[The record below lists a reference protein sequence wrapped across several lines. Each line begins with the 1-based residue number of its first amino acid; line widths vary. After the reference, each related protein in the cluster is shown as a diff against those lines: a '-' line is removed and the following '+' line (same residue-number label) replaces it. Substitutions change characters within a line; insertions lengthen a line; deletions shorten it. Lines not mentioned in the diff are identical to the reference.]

1 MVQVKPVKWNGI
13 DKSFF
18 HSFPLFACFLHH
30 RLMQHWCIFVY
41 GNPSILNCGISR
53 YYICLLFFFRRSKK
67 PLHFRWL
74 SKSENNLFAEN
85 ASIHSESMN
94 SANVNEIWEKTGER
108 GGGGVRQSSN
118 GENSPTFTRNKLTR
132 HYIALEYLLSVSY
145 SHIWLLVVL
154 MLLLLLGGWVALHEK
169 RVYIAS
175 IENKP
180 V

>member
-1 MVQVKPVKWNGI
+1 MFPPSQVNATLV
-13 DKSFF
+13 
-18 HSFPLFACFLHH
+18 
-30 RLMQHWCIFVY
+30 
-41 GNPSILNCGISR
+41 
-53 YYICLLFFFRRSKK
+53 YICLRQSIHIELWNFTLLYLLVVFLGCFFFVEAKNPSTFDGFPNPKIICL
-67 PLHFRWL
+67 P
-74 SKSENNLFAEN
+74 
-85 ASIHSESMN
+85 
-94 SANVNEIWEKTGER
+94 KTRPFTVRVWTQPMWTRYER
-108 GGGGVRQSSN
+108 KREREGGGVRQSSN